1 MDLIDKNIEEITE
14 LVTPSSIIKKLDNKT
29 METINIYRQDI
40 INVLNNRDNR
50 LVVIVGPCSIHDVS
64 VALEYANFIKEN
76 KEKYKNLILVMRTYL
91 AKPRTTIGWKGY
103 LYDPDLNETNDLN
116 LGIIKSRFILEEIA
130 KKGVACSMEHL
141 DNFTPQYFDDLLSWS
156 AIGARSVE
164 SQIHRELS
172 SGVSCP
178 VGMKNTT
185 SSDVTIA
192 AQAIISASKPHVF
205 LGCNKDGKI
214 SKVKTKGNK
223 NCHIILRGGNKGPNY
238 SEEDIS
244 ETENIL
250 RNLSLNDK
258 IMIDC
263 SHANSNKDYKQQ
275 INVVNSVAEQIC
287 NGNQSI
293 FGVMIESNIKEGKQN
308 ISDNMTY
315 GVSITDSCVDLVGT
329 IEMLDILSLCVSK
342 KRKFDQI

>member
-1 MDLIDKNIEEITE
+1 MELVDKNIQENSE
-14 LVTPSSIIKKLDNKT
+14 LVVPNKIIKKLDNKT
-29 METINIYRQDI
+29 LESINSYRQDI
-40 INVLNNRDNR
+40 INVLNNKDNR
-50 LVVIVGPCSIHDVS
+50 LVVVVGPCSIHDVS
-64 VALEYANFIKEN
+64 VALEYAEFLKNIKN
-76 KEKYKNLILVMRTYL
+76 KYKNLIIIMRTYL
-91 AKPRTTIGWKGY
+91 AKPRTTIGWKGF
-103 LYDPDLNETNDLN
+103 LYDPDLNNTNDLN
-116 LGIIKSRFILEEIA
+116 LGIIKSRFILEEIS

-156 AIGARSVE
+156 SIGARSVE

-185 SSDVTIA
+185 SGDTTIS

-205 LGCNKDGKI
+205 LGCNKEGRI

-223 NCHIILRGGNKGPNY
+223 NCHIILRGGSNGPNY
-238 SEEDIS
+238 SEKDIS
-244 ETENIL
+244 ETERILQNFNI
-250 RNLSLNDK
+250 REK

-275 INVVNSVAEQIC
+275 INVVNSVAEQISK
-287 NGNQSI
+287 GNKSI
-293 FGVMIESNIKEGKQN
+293 FGVMIESNINEGKQEISNN
-308 ISDNMTY
+308 IKY
-315 GVSITDSCVDLVGT
+315 GVSITDSCVDLDKT

-342 KRKFDQI
+342 KRKFDDI

>member
-1 MDLIDKNIEEITE
+1 MELVDKNIQENTE
-14 LVTPSSIIKKLDNKT
+14 LVTPNSIIKKLDNIT
-29 METINIYRQDI
+29 LETINSYRQDI
-40 INVLNNRDNR
+40 INVLNNKDKR
-50 LVVIVGPCSIHDVS
+50 LVVIVGPCSIHDIS
-64 VALEYANFIKEN
+64 VALEYAEFLKSIKQ
-76 KEKYKNLILVMRTYL
+76 KYKNLILIMRTYL
-91 AKPRTTIGWKGY
+91 AKPRTTTGWKGF

-116 LGIIKSRFILEEIA
+116 LGIIKSRFILEEIS

-156 AIGARSVE
+156 SIGARSVE

-185 SSDVTIA
+185 SGDTTIS

-205 LGCNKDGKI
+205 LGCNKNGRI

-238 SEEDIS
+238 SEKDVS
-244 ETENIL
+244 KTEIILQNFNI
-250 RNLSLNDK
+250 REK

-275 INVVNSVAEQIC
+275 INVVNSVASQILK
-287 NGNQSI
+287 GNRSI
-293 FGVMIESNIKEGKQN
+293 FGVMIESNIKEGKQQISNN
-308 ISDNMTY
+308 IKY
-315 GVSITDSCVDLVGT
+315 GISITDSCVDLEKT
-329 IEMLDILSLCVSK
+329 LEMLSILNLSVSK
-342 KRKFDQI
+342 KRKLDEI